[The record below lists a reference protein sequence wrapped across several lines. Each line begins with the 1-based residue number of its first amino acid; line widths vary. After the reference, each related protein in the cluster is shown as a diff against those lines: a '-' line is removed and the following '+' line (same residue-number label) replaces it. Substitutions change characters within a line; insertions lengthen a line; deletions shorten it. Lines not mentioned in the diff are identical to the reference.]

1 MIVTRTMHP
10 PHARPRRAFARSVRA
25 RRRSWSL
32 DRPMSFGALS
42 RARRRRRASGG
53 DDTNAILCLIDDSAT
68 GHPFYPLREVASQRG
83 ASASPA
89 AAAALAREATL
100 GVSNSPNSHQNC
112 PRSRAASRMAALFAH
127 PARLRCR
134 RLRPRTGSWPSFN
147 PPKGSPASTASS
159 TVSSTLSCEPSA

>member
-53 DDTNAILCLIDDSAT
+53 DDTNAILCLKALRDTRS
-68 GHPFYPLREVASQRG
+68 LREVASQRG

-134 RLRPRTGSWPSFN
+134 RLRPRTGSWPSFK